1 MNIEAYLNTEVEVI
15 IDRPLGKPHPRHK
28 DMIYPVNYG
37 YLENTVAGDGHEL
50 DAYVLG
56 PKEAV
61 ESFKGIVIAIV
72 YREDDVEEKLV
83 VAKDHAYS
91 EKEILDAIWF
101 TEQYFKSSIKMAE
114 R

>member
-1 MNIEAYLNTEVEVI
+1 MNIEAYLNKEVEVL

-28 DMIYPVNYG
+28 DMIYPINYG
-37 YLENTVAGDGHEL
+37 YLENTLAGDGHEI

-56 PKEAV
+56 PKRPIER
-61 ESFKGIVIAIV
+61 FTGKVIAIV

-83 VAKDHAYS
+83 VASDNTYTKS
-91 EKEILDAIWF
+91 EILDAIWF

-114 R
+114 